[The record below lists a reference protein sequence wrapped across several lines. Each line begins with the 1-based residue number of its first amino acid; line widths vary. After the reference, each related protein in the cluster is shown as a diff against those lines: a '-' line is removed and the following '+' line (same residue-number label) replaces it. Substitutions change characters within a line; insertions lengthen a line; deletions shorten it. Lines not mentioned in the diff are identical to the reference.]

1 MGKVCYQSHVCLC
14 DNHMG
19 LYQQQH
25 DQIKCLTQHFDIWL
39 LTAVSLI
46 PFCPLCSTRGQT
58 DEKMQFFPLAPV
70 GVSNHASPCQNA
82 EIPSLSHHKA
92 PSSSSFPA
100 LSSHFGASLGGHISS
115 PQKTSFLLCV
125 TSAVLTSKQ
134 TSSGV
139 CSDLV
144 ECLHHLKICMRWNMN
159 KVPEVWHVLM
169 FGWF

>member
-1 MGKVCYQSHVCLC
+1 
-14 DNHMG
+14 MG

-100 LSSHFGASLGGHISS
+100 LSSHFGAILGGHISS
-115 PQKTSFLLCV
+115 PQKKSFLLYV
-125 TSAVLTSKQ
+125 TSAVLTTKQ

-139 CSDLV
+139 CNDLV
-144 ECLHHLKICMRWNMN
+144 EWLHHLKICMRWNMN